1 MQTENQTSAIGKHLE
16 LHLQLQTASTED
28 SPKVKSKNMSKNN
41 WKQFTSLPLTLTV
54 FSPMPMPRLPDPRI
68 PWFLG
73 AQSFTVNLEVSPKH
87 PPILWK
93 LPVQSFPSYRTG
105 FQNTSSHLDS
115 KTSHSDL
122 WILHCIRDK
131 AIWQHSVT
139 PAIDHDVS

>member
-1 MQTENQTSAIGKHLE
+1 
-16 LHLQLQTASTED
+16 
-28 SPKVKSKNMSKNN
+28 MSKNN

-105 FQNTSSHLDS
+105 FQNTSSHLDTKHHTQIS
-115 KTSHSDL
+115 GYCTASETKLSGNT
-122 WILHCIRDK
+122 R
-131 AIWQHSVT
+131 
-139 PAIDHDVS
+139 

>member
-1 MQTENQTSAIGKHLE
+1 
-16 LHLQLQTASTED
+16 
-28 SPKVKSKNMSKNN
+28 MSKNN

-105 FQNTSSHLDS
+105 FQNTSSHQVLNS
-115 KTSHSDL
+115 RLLELSEMHFQARLHSTDFL
-122 WILHCIRDK
+122 LSSNLSRKFHCTAGYK
-131 AIWQHSVT
+131 PHSFG
-139 PAIDHDVS
+139 PLPGRLKLRLR